1 MHTAS
6 DHVEVS
12 SIVPSM
18 LHVAGLAPLWL
29 ALSPFCRS
37 ASPLA
42 VLLWSWV
49 PPGELPVPGE
59 LPKMG
64 RWAAQTGSAGWNGAS
79 EYHM

>member
-1 MHTAS
+1 MHTAP
-6 DHVEVS
+6 DYVEMS
-12 SIVPSM
+12 YIVISM

-49 PPGELPVPGE
+49 PPGELPMPLE
-59 LPKMG
+59 LPARG
-64 RWAAQTGSAGWNGAS
+64 RWAAQTGSAGRNGAS
-79 EYHM
+79 ENHM